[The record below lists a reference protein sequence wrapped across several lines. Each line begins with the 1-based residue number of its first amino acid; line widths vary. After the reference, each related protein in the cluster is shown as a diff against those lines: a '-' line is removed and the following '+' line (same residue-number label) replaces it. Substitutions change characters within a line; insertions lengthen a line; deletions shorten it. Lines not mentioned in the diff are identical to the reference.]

1 MYGDN
6 GDQMRTEL
14 AALLRQHRVMH
25 RLQTNSAEGRAEV
38 GRQILRFRQTVLV
51 WCGQAI
57 GAARPL
63 AFANI
68 PTKPA
73 DPFRAA
79 TEHGAA
85 IGELA
90 RSLEFA
96 RHEAQ
101 AKPASSVELTT
112 LSDNVLVEHWRLA
125 ARAAALAEH
134 DTAPDRAV
142 HLTAAQGRA
151 VAGDVAAVS
160 QALVVL
166 DRRYRNTPEWESL
179 AGCDRL
185 GWAALATALD
195 VSLGQPDYSVDQTGW
210 RPRTKPIRGPAKPG
224 VLGVLQAEHNLLV
237 RLQSFPNA
245 MNLRLIVDSQRLLT
259 TALIPYAQRIDPAI
273 ASRWRERAAT
283 YTQLQREL
291 RNIEGRLGNG
301 VAATAEAANAVSRM
315 KALPPDVVIEPRM
328 LGGFNTLFS
337 RLDARITDVLEDGVE
352 RGAFVQRVTV
362 PRLTSSDGQLVHPVR
377 ERFVPVACPADL
389 AAIRTARERLRPT
402 APEAAAESPG
412 ISRVDLHA
420 ALIHRPPGKGAQ
432 PDVPYL

>member
-1 MYGDN
+1 MYGEN
-6 GDQMRTEL
+6 GAEMRTEL

-25 RLQTNSAEGRAEV
+25 RLDAGPAADRAAV
-38 GRQILRFRQTVLV
+38 GREVLRFRQTILV
-51 WCGQAI
+51 WCAQAV
-57 GAARPL
+57 GVARPL

-68 PTKPA
+68 PAKPA
-73 DPFRAA
+73 DPFRASA
-79 TEHGAA
+79 EHGAA

-90 RSLEFA
+90 RALEYA
-96 RHEAQ
+96 RAESQ
-101 AKPASSVELTT
+101 TKTASSIELTT
-112 LSDNVLVEHWRLA
+112 PSSNVLVEHWRLA

-224 VLGVLQAEHNLLV
+224 ILGVLQAEHNLLV
-237 RLQSFPNA
+237 RLKTFPNA
-245 MNLRLIVDSQRLLT
+245 MNLRLICDSQRLLT
-259 TALIPYAQRIDPAI
+259 TALIPYAQRIDPQLAG
-273 ASRWRERAAT
+273 RWRERAAT
-283 YTQLQREL
+283 YAQMQREL
-291 RNIEGRLGNG
+291 RNIGGRLGNG
-301 VAATAEAANAVSRM
+301 AAATAEAANAVSRM
-315 KALPPDVVIEPRM
+315 KSLPAGAVVEPRM
-328 LGGFNTLFS
+328 LGGFQTIF
-337 RLDARITDVLEDGVE
+337 RRIDERISDVLESGVE

-362 PRLTSSDGQLVHPVR
+362 PRLVSGEGRLVHPVR
-377 ERFVPVACPADL
+377 ERFVPIAR
-389 AAIRTARERLRPT
+389 AAELDVIRTARERLRP
-402 APEAAAESPG
+402 AVEPVRSSPG
-412 ISRVDLHA
+412 SSRVDLHA
-420 ALIHRPPGKGAQ
+420 ALIHQPARRSS
-432 PDVPYL
+432 PDVPHL